1 MRLTSIFVV
10 TERAVNDSRSVLGEA
25 SSQMSEIQE
34 NKAINLKLF
43 AHANDID
50 TDLKSLMGEV
60 DALIQISEQLEHES
74 GKFIV

>member
-1 MRLTSIFVV
+1 
-10 TERAVNDSRSVLGEA
+10 
-25 SSQMSEIQE
+25 MSEIQE